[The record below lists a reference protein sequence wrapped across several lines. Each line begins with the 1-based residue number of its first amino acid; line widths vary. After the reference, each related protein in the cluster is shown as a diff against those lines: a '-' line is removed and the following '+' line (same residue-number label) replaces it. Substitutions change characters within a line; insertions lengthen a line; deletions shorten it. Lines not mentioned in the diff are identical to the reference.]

1 MEIFYELMMKNG
13 LCFLAGTNHE
23 GICEFSID
31 GNEFVIYTFTDRNGD
46 FLNFSFSVDTTIAD
60 HGFARKESALPE
72 EFSVLSVR
80 KVDEKRK
87 KILKS
92 QSRKPEESLNAASFK
107 KFTSGLSNPMPSF
120 CARQGCISTPDG
132 WIYA

>member
-23 GICEFSID
+23 GVCEFSID
-31 GNEFVIYTFTDRNGD
+31 GNEFAIHTFTDGNGD
-46 FLNFSFSVDTTIAD
+46 FLNFSFSADTSCTDPDTVKA
-60 HGFARKESALPE
+60 ESALPE
-72 EFSVLSVR
+72 EFSVLTVR

-87 KILKS
+87 KILKDKN
-92 QSRKPEESLNAASFK
+92 RKAEESIKAASFRNK
-107 KFTSGLSNPMPSF
+107 PVINEVPRF
-120 CARQGCISTPDG
+120 CARQGCVNTPDG